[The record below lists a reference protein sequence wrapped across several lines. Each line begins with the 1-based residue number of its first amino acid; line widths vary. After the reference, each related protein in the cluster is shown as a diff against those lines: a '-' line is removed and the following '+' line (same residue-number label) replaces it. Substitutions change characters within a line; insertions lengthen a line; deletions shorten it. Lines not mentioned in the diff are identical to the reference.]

1 MKKLLIVHNKYQNI
15 GGEDIAVV
23 EEEKILSQHFE
34 VEAIYFENEIKN
46 IFQLILSFLFS
57 TNLKSNMILKNK
69 ITEFNPDIIYVH
81 NSWFTL
87 SLGIFKIAKKM
98 NIKLIL
104 KIHNFRYHCTKSHL
118 AENHLNFEDFCQG
131 CGFSNDKK
139 RFYNKYFD
147 KSFIKSFFV
156 NLYGKRYIKV
166 IEDESIPLILLTEFH
181 KKFMVEHKY
190 RNNNIYVIPNYIS
203 PNENK
208 TYSKSK
214 YIVYAGRISKEKG
227 VEELLKSFLSS
238 NLNDFKLKII
248 GDGPLLNT
256 LTKNYQQ
263 ENIEFLGK
271 QNNST
276 VLDIIS
282 KSVAVISC
290 TKLYEGQPT
299 LLCEASAIG
308 VPSIFPNTGGVLEF
322 FYPNYELCFNQFD
335 YQDLVNKLNKLNE
348 QELLN
353 KIGNNSKEFYGKE
366 FSKKEYIQKMI
377 KLTNEI

>member
-1 MKKLLIVHNKYQNI
+1 
-15 GGEDIAVV
+15 
-23 EEEKILSQHFE
+23 
-34 VEAIYFENEIKN
+34 
-46 IFQLILSFLFS
+46 
-57 TNLKSNMILKNK
+57 
-69 ITEFNPDIIYVH
+69 
-81 NSWFTL
+81 
-87 SLGIFKIAKKM
+87 
-98 NIKLIL
+98 
-104 KIHNFRYHCTKSHL
+104 
-118 AENHLNFEDFCQG
+118 
-131 CGFSNDKK
+131 
-139 RFYNKYFD
+139 
-147 KSFIKSFFV
+147 
-156 NLYGKRYIKV
+156 
-166 IEDESIPLILLTEFH
+166 
-181 KKFMVEHKY
+181 MVEHKY

-203 PNENK
+203 PNEKK

-227 VEELLKSFLSS
+227 LEELLKSFLNS
-238 NLNDFKLKII
+238 NLKDFKLKII

-322 FYPNYELCFNQFD
+322 FYPNYELCFNLFD
-335 YQDLVNKLNKLNE
+335 YQDLVLKLNKLNE

-353 KIGNNSKEFYGKE
+353 KIGNSSKEFYGKE